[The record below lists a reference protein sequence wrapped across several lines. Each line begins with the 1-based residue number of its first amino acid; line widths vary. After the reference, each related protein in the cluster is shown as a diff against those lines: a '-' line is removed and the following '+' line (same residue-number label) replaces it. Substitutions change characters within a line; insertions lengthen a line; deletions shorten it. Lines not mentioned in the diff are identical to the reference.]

1 MDPKN
6 ILILLLIVIA
16 VVFHAFWYLT
26 EKRRHQPHG
35 SLKPTGTALGVA
47 FIANFFDT
55 LGIGS
60 FATTMFGIANT
71 SARR

>member
-1 MDPKN
+1 MEPKN

-16 VVFHAFWYLT
+16 VGYHAFWYFT
-26 EKRRHQPHG
+26 EKQRRQRREG
-35 SLKPTGTALGVA
+35 TIKPRGIALVVA

-60 FATTMFGIANT
+60 YATTT
-71 SARR
+71 SMSAEKCH